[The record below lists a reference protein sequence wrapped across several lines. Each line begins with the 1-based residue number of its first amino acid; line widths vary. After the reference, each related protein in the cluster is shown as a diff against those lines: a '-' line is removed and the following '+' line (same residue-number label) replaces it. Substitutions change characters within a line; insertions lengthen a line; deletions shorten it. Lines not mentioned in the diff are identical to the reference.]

1 MYKVALEKSDFE
13 RLSALT
19 LALRRKGQT
28 EKAAALDE
36 HLHGALV
43 FGEGE
48 IAWSC
53 VTMRSLV
60 RIRDLVSGHSWTYRL
75 AFPAEADISRGT
87 VSVLSP
93 LGAALLGRRE
103 GEEFGYDSPGG
114 RMRVRVE
121 AVDHDD

>member
-1 MYKVALEKSDFE
+1 MNKVALEKSDFE

-28 EKAAALDE
+28 QKAAVLDE
-36 HLHGALV
+36 QLHGALV

-48 IAWSC
+48 MAWNS

-60 RIRDLVSGHSWTYRL
+60 TIRDLGSGQIWTYRL

-87 VSVLSP
+87 VSVLCP
-93 LGAALLGRRE
+93 LGASLLGRRE
-103 GEEFGYDSPGG
+103 GEEFSYDSPGG
-114 RMRVRVE
+114 RMKVRVE